1 MPLRRKPSQRR
12 SQERVALI
20 LESTAEILRTRGIGE
35 VTTNSIAEQASIPV
49 SSIYQYFPNKVEILA
64 ALYREYLAAI
74 ESVLDEFET
83 PERLSL
89 PWDAFFTESLKAI
102 YRQETLENI
111 DHELDYGLSL
121 FPELMEIE
129 RAHRDRVTER
139 LAQTLRKLGSRWTMP
154 RLRRLA
160 LFLYEINAATWR
172 YRAENRVVGNELLDW
187 QTAAIL
193 ATVRQCMDD

>member
-193 ATVRQCMDD
+193 AAVRQCMDD